1 MPPVTAAFGW
11 AEFSTMG
18 HLAIQVVTVAL
29 WTYWILLIFRLIME
43 LVFQFARSWDPRGV
57 MLVAVESAY
66 TATDPPL
73 KFLRRHIPPLR
84 LGGIALDLAFML
96 LLLIMWLLI
105 GVVGRL

>member
-1 MPPVTAAFGW
+1 MPPVTAASGETDGVFDGTSGDPTGLRL
-11 AEFSTMG
+11 AVDVLG
-18 HLAIQVVTVAL
+18 RAHLPA
-29 WTYWILLIFRLIME
+29 
-43 LVFQFARSWDPRGV
+43 DHGV

-66 TATDPPL
+66 TVTDPPL

>member
-11 AEFSTMG
+11 AAFSTMA
-18 HLAIQVVTVAL
+18 HTAIQVVTVAL
-29 WTYWILLIFRLIME
+29 WTYWILLVFRLIME

-66 TATDPPL
+66 TVTDPPL